1 MHTVLTTDHP
11 AWQENT
17 ITGHRQRP
25 LRTADGLWLATLT
38 PDGLD
43 LACVDG
49 TEDTKPTL
57 VTTDPTS
64 LPGTVPPAL
73 LAGLRGLGPSV
84 RVANPWLWDAI
95 TTAVLRQV
103 VRADQAR
110 RLYRGWCAAHGT
122 ELPAPGN
129 GPASGHDRGPAP
141 DRTLHTA
148 PTPETV
154 LALTDEQFAAVGTT
168 FHRTALRAAANAYLE
183 HRARWERLDAPALA
197 TALVGVPRIGPWTA
211 AAAAADFTGDFSV
224 YPHADLAVR
233 TWAARI
239 APDHPWPAADKPKK
253 TEALFG
259 AHWHHLAGDE
269 PRHLHTLTLSTL
281 TWGAHARTDQLGG
294 TDPHRP

>member
-11 AWQENT
+11 AWQENPA
-17 ITGHRQRP
+17 TGHRQRP
-25 LRTADGLWLATLT
+25 LRTADGRWLATLT

-57 VTTDPTS
+57 VTTDPAS
-64 LPGTVPPAL
+64 LPGTVPAAL
-73 LAGLRGLGPSV
+73 LTGLRSLGPSV

-103 VRADQAR
+103 VRADQAS
-110 RLYRGWCAAHGT
+110 RLYRGWCATHGT
-122 ELPAPGN
+122 ELPGTDP
-129 GPASGHDRGPAP
+129 
-141 DRTLHTA
+141 TLHTA

-168 FHRTALRAAANAYLE
+168 FHRTALRAAAGAYQE
-183 HRARWERLDAPALA
+183 HRTRWEQLDAPALA
-197 TALVGVPRIGPWTA
+197 AALVTVPRIGPWTA

-239 APDHPWPAADKPKK
+239 APDHPWPAADKPKR

-259 AHWHHLAGDE
+259 AHWHRLAGHE

>member
-17 ITGHRQRP
+17 ATGHRQRP
-25 LRTADGLWLATLT
+25 LRTADGQWLATLT

-64 LPGTVPPAL
+64 LPDTVPAAL
-73 LAGLRGLGPSV
+73 LTGLRGLGPSV

-122 ELPAPGN
+122 ELPAPAPGN
-129 GPASGHDRGPAP
+129 GPDSGPGRAL
-141 DRTLHTA
+141 RTA

-154 LALTDEQFAAVGTT
+154 LTLTDEQFAAVGTT
-168 FHRTALRAAANAYLE
+168 FHRTALRAAAGAYLE
-183 HRARWERLDAPALA
+183 HRTRWEQLEAPALA
-197 TALVGVPRIGPWTA
+197 AELVGVPRIGPWTA

-259 AHWHHLAGDE
+259 AHWHHLAGNA

-294 TDPHRP
+294 TDPHHP

>member
-17 ITGHRQRP
+17 ATGHLQRP
-25 LRTADGLWLATLT
+25 LRTADGSWLATLT

-64 LPGTVPPAL
+64 LPATVPAAL
-73 LAGLRGLGPSV
+73 LTSLRGLGPSV
-84 RVANPWLWDAI
+84 RAANPWLWDAI

-110 RLYRGWCAAHGT
+110 RLYRGWCATHGT
-122 ELPAPGN
+122 ELPVPWNAL
-129 GPASGHDRGPAP
+129 R
-141 DRTLHTA
+141 TA

-154 LALTDEQFAAVGTT
+154 LTLTDEQFAAVGTT
-168 FHRTALRAAANAYLE
+168 FHRTALRAAAGAYLE
-183 HRARWERLDAPALA
+183 HRTRWEQLEAPVLVAE
-197 TALVGVPRIGPWTA
+197 LVGVPRIGPWTA

-253 TEALFG
+253 AEALFG
-259 AHWHHLAGDE
+259 AHWHRLAGNA

-294 TDPHRP
+294 TDPHHP

>member
-17 ITGHRQRP
+17 ATGHRQRP
-25 LRTADGLWLATLT
+25 LRTADGQWLATLT
-38 PDGLD
+38 SDGLD
-43 LACVDG
+43 LTCVDG

-57 VTTDPTS
+57 VTTDPGQ
-64 LPGTVPPAL
+64 LPGTVPAAL
-73 LAGLRGLGPSV
+73 LTGLRGLGPSV

-110 RLYRGWCAAHGT
+110 RLYRGWCATHGT
-122 ELPAPGN
+122 ELPAPDN
-129 GPASGHDRGPAP
+129 GPHHSQALR
-141 DRTLHTA
+141 TA

-154 LALTDEQFAAVGTT
+154 LTLTDEQFAAVGTT
-168 FHRTALRAAANAYLE
+168 FHRTALRAAAGAYLE
-183 HRARWERLDAPALA
+183 HRTHWEQLDATALA
-197 TALVGVPRIGPWTA
+197 AELVGVPQIGPWTA

-281 TWGAHARTDQLGG
+281 TWGAHARTHQLGG
-294 TDPHRP
+294 TDPHHP

>member
-11 AWQENT
+11 AWQENNT
-17 ITGHRQRP
+17 TGHRQRP
-25 LRTADGLWLATLT
+25 LRTADGSWLATLT

-64 LPGTVPPAL
+64 LPATVPAAL
-73 LAGLRGLGPSV
+73 LIGLRGLGPSV

-122 ELPAPGN
+122 ELPAPVN
-129 GPASGHDRGPAP
+129 GPGRTPGHAH
-141 DRTLHTA
+141 HTA

-154 LALTDEQFAAVGTT
+154 LTLTDEQFAAVGTM
-168 FHRTALRAAANAYLE
+168 FHRTALRAAATAYLE
-183 HRARWERLDAPALA
+183 HHARWERLEAPALV
-197 TALVGVPRIGPWTA
+197 TELVGVERIGPWTA
-211 AAAAADFTGDFSV
+211 AAAAADYTGDFSV

-239 APDHPWPAADKPKK
+239 APDHPWPVADKPKK